1 MKLIRCGE
9 PGKEK
14 PGVLRNDGTRVD
26 VSQFVPDY
34 DERFFAEDGLHALR
48 QWLDRNESTAP
59 RVSSSSRLGPPI
71 CRPSKIICVGL
82 NYRDH
87 AAESGAEV
95 PREPVFFM
103 KATTSLV
110 GPNDP
115 VMIPKSAEKLDWEV
129 ELAVVIGK
137 KAAYVAKER
146 ALEFVAGYALHNDYS
161 ERSFQLERG
170 GQWVKGKS
178 ADTFA
183 PIGPFLATR
192 DEVPDPGSL
201 GMWLKVNNEFRQ
213 NSNTAKMIFDVP
225 TIVSYV
231 SEFMTLLPGDVISTG
246 TPVGVGLGMQP
257 PQYLKPGDVVDLGIE
272 RLGQSQQKVVAWK
285 SLHTGGQTK

>member
-1 MKLIRCGE
+1 LPR
-9 PGKEK
+9 
-14 PGVLRNDGTRVD
+14 GVVRHDPASAQLLAP
-26 VSQFVPDY
+26 VPD
-34 DERFFAEDGLHALR
+34 
-48 QWLDRNESTAP
+48 P
-59 RVSSSSRLGPPI
+59 R
-71 CRPSKIICVGL
+71 KIICIGL

-87 AAESGAEV
+87 AAESSLEV
-95 PREPVFFM
+95 PREPVIFM

-115 VMIPKSAEKLDWEV
+115 VVIPRGAEKLDWEV

-137 KAAYVAKER
+137 TASYVTKDR
-146 ALEFVAGYALHNDYS
+146 ALEYVAGYALHNDYS

-183 PIGPFLATR
+183 PLGPFLATR
-192 DEVPDPGSL
+192 DEVPDAGHL
-201 GMWLKVNNEFRQ
+201 ALWLKVNDEYRQ
-213 NSNTAKMIFDVP
+213 NGNTANMIFDVP

-246 TPVGVGLGMQP
+246 TPAGVGLGMKP
-257 PQYLKPGDVVDLGIE
+257 PQYLKAGDVVDLGIAG
-272 RLGQSQQKVVAWK
+272 LGESRQKVMAWEK
-285 SLHTGGQTK
+285 